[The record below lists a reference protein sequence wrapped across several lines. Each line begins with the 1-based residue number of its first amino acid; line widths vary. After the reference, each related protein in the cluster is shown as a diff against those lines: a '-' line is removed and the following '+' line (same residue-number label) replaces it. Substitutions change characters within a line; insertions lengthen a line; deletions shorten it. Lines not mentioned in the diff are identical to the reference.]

1 MAKKYAFLSLL
12 MWIGIIFYVVWFVI
26 FSLAPQS
33 FLLKLSMMETQGFFL
48 RLYGIFPLG
57 WAVLFLFA
65 LKDVEKNVAIIN
77 AAIITG
83 AFVILSIVVYHFAES
98 TTGWFH
104 WASAVV
110 LFIYNLLLFVF
121 KPKATAQA
129 APLPE

>member
-1 MAKKYAFLSLL
+1 MAKKYGTLKLL
-12 MWIGIIFYVVWFVI
+12 MCIGIILYVLWFLL

-33 FLLKLSMMETQGFFL
+33 LLEQLSMMETEGFFL

-77 AAIITG
+77 SAIITG
-83 AFVILSIVVYHFAES
+83 VFVIISIVVYHLIES

-110 LFIYNLLLFVF
+110 LLIYNLLLFIL

-129 APLPE
+129 APQPE

>member
-1 MAKKYAFLSLL
+1 MAKKYGNLRLV
-12 MWIGIIFYVVWFVI
+12 MWIGVVFYFLWFVI

-33 FLLKLSMMETQGFFL
+33 FLVKLAMMETEGFFL

-57 WAVLFLFA
+57 WVVLFLFA

-77 AAIITG
+77 SAIITG
-83 AFVILSIVVYHFAES
+83 VFVIISVVAYHLLET

-104 WASAVV
+104 WASVVV
-110 LFIYNLLLFVF
+110 LIIYNLLLFIL

-129 APLPE
+129 AP

>member
-1 MAKKYAFLSLL
+1 MAKKYASLKL
-12 MWIGIIFYVVWFVI
+12 LLWIGIIFYVLWFLI

-33 FLLKLSMMETQGFFL
+33 FLEQLSFMETQGFFL

-65 LKDVEKNVAIIN
+65 LKDVEKNAAIIH

-83 AFVILSIVVYHFAES
+83 AFVIISILVYHFVES

-110 LFIYNLLLFVF
+110 LLVYNFLLFVF
-121 KPKATAQA
+121 KPKAAAPA

>member
-1 MAKKYAFLSLL
+1 MAKKYGSLKLL
-12 MWIGIIFYVVWFVI
+12 MWIGIIFYVLWFVI

-33 FLLKLSMMETQGFFL
+33 FLAKLAMMETEGFFL

-65 LKDVEKNVAIIN
+65 LKDVEKNVAIIKS
-77 AAIITG
+77 AIITG
-83 AFVILSIVVYHFAES
+83 VFVIISIVAYHLIES

-110 LFIYNLLLFVF
+110 LLIYL
-121 KPKATAQA
+121 
-129 APLPE
+129 